1 MAFFKQ
7 EAVTINFSFKDFF
20 SVWDSIEGGK
30 IVTWK
35 IFLETYCVKGILY
48 SVTRFSDYSAQYGF
62 QDNMAYTNCVG
73 LIEKGSSFF

>member
-30 IVTWK
+30 IVTGK
-35 IFLETYCVKGILY
+35 IFIRNILCERY
-48 SVTRFSDYSAQYGF
+48 IIHYTVLRGF
-62 QDNMAYTNCVG
+62 
-73 LIEKGSSFF
+73 LIIQLSMVSKITWRIQIV